1 MTTLTIPEDPT
12 MRDIKDLHNLSSRL
26 RYKKDEKFREMK
38 DTFNKQWYAKK
49 NLETDN
55 AYKKELCA
63 RMKKKYE
70 ENEEF
75 REKAKKKRMERYY
88 RQKAEKEEQM
98 AAEQLKKDIEYQKLD
113 EIRILLQK
121 AGLCV

>member
-55 AYKKELCA
+55 AYKAELAA

-70 ENEEF
+70 EDEEY
-75 REKAKKKRMERYY
+75 RIKRRAKRMERYY
-88 RQKAEKEEQM
+88 KQKAEKEAQKE
-98 AAEQLKKDIEYQKLD
+98 ELLKKEKEL
-113 EIRILLQK
+113 EE
-121 AGLCV
+121 V